1 MASNPVQPAEP
12 DAGIIADAVLPPPA
26 PPKGTRAAAIRKMA
40 VRYPELS
47 QGEIARRVGCSPQNV
62 SEVLETFLAG
72 TSLANLEDFRSNKP
86 SILEAVQFRALAS
99 ISQEKLDN
107 QSALQLITGAAILQD
122 KLQVLRGQPTSI
134 HVHAL
139 VDVLDALRRRDQ
151 E

>member
-26 PPKGTRAAAIRKMA
+26 PPTGTRAAAIRKMA